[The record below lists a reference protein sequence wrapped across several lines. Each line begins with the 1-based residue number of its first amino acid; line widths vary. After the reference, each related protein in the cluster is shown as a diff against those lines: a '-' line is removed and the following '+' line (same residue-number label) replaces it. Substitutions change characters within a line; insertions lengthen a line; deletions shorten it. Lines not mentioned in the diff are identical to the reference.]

1 MRLQNNKG
9 NAFTIVIIALA
20 LFTIFIGTIF
30 MQINNQIKSNKNT
43 QESISAKYASEA
55 GIEDVA
61 FKVINQI
68 ESKVNLLTRVK
79 LSNVQS
85 KSMYDEFADVK
96 RQLIKVH
103 KELSELDTKYNIFSS
118 SIDKLYGIIV
128 NEYIDSSTLKD
139 DINEV
144 KFKR

>member
-55 GIEDVA
+55 
-61 FKVINQI
+61 
-68 ESKVNLLTRVK
+68 
-79 LSNVQS
+79 
-85 KSMYDEFADVK
+85 
-96 RQLIKVH
+96 
-103 KELSELDTKYNIFSS
+103 
-118 SIDKLYGIIV
+118 
-128 NEYIDSSTLKD
+128 
-139 DINEV
+139 
-144 KFKR
+144 